1 MGRSYDSRARR
12 TRLLRADAWESRAGF
27 ALADL
32 DADDARCVSRIGVP
46 VLKSPFESLL
56 FASRWLLT
64 PFYVALVVALLA
76 LLGKVGVRAY
86 GLVTQFLTYSEE
98 DVILGALGI
107 VDLTLTASLVILV
120 IFSGYANFIS
130 RVDAATHSD
139 WPRWMAD
146 IDFSELKLRL
156 MTSIVAISAIKL
168 LEAYM
173 NIEHETD
180 RQLAWQAGVLGV
192 FVASALLL
200 GIAEWFGQRPDGSRE

>member
-1 MGRSYDSRARR
+1 MSR
-12 TRLLRADAWESRAGF
+12 
-27 ALADL
+27 
-32 DADDARCVSRIGVP
+32 VGVA

-86 GLVTQFLTYSEE
+86 GLVTQFTTFSEE
-98 DVILGALGI
+98 DVMLSALGI

-130 RVDAATHSD
+130 RIDAATHPD
-139 WPRWMAD
+139 WPRWMAE
-146 IDFSELKLRL
+146 IDFSELKLKL
-156 MTSIVAISAIKL
+156 MASIVAISAIKL

-173 NIEHETD
+173 NIDHETD

-200 GIAEWFGQRPDGSRE
+200 GLAEWLGNRGEDSHE